1 MKKIFATVIICG
13 LFITALAGCKQ
24 ENTANLIA
32 KDLDTNLN
40 KLEVA
45 VNKLDS
51 VENKYLANPD
61 IYSSLSATPSNDSK
75 YFALA
80 FNENTSNTST
90 DFVKQT
96 LIDKI
101 TDKLIQN
108 NPNYNTQENIT
119 CKKYCDN
126 NGNCY
131 YTDCNGNNYCYNQNG
146 ICYDCNTIP
155 NTCSYAGETTLKSEN
170 NDYEVT
176 QLSIET
182 NTQESTNTNNENTTS
197 NLEETTDNDINTPNP
212 KVKIFYFSQD
222 SFAPIKL
229 KYNPR
234 YISQYN
240 ESTINEQIE
249 SYLSKV
255 QKLYAMSEDSIEA
268 NTTLNNCKNNI
279 IDCVKEIK
287 ELNDCIINGNCEPT
301 TEQLQALNNYIID
314 IKTTTKRIKDCS
326 GELTKEV
333 NKINQSDSGS
343 MINSVDVMSSNYMR
357 LINHIDTR
365 VTYHKSAI
373 ATLQQI
379 KYLLDNAVNNNEIS
393 DAEIE
398 EIIEKFTIVDED
410 KNNSIPENSE
420 TNIAENKENTNKI
433 EGGNNDNNYI
443 VNDTNNL
450 SNDTYNNVNDN
461 NIDVVDNKYTEITDA
476 EITTN
481 SNIDNNNIYNEE
493 INQEENVENIDLN
506 KPMNEPYENSDVENT
521 SNSEESISSS
531 NNLDNTTQQD
541 ENNTID
547 SSATNTQ
554 SNFEDEAINNETNS
568 DSVVSEDEI
577 SEVEIIDDSNINEDE
592 TNEENFETETSQK
605 KN

>member
-1 MKKIFATVIICG
+1 MKKIFVTIIICG
-13 LFITALAGCKQ
+13 LFVTALAGCKQ

-40 KLEVA
+40 KLEIA

-51 VENKYLANPD
+51 VDNRYLANPD
-61 IYSSLSATPSNDSK
+61 IYSSLSATPTTNNK

-80 FNENTSNTST
+80 FNENTVTTST

-108 NPNYNTQENIT
+108 NSNYNKQDELT

-126 NGNCY
+126 NGDCY
-131 YTDCNGNNYCYNQNG
+131 YTDCNGNNYCYTQDG
-146 ICYDCNTIP
+146 TCYSCDTIP
-155 NTCSYAGETTLKSEN
+155 VTCSYSGDTTLKSEDDN
-170 NDYEVT
+170 FVVT
-176 QLSIET
+176 QLSIQEET
-182 NTQESTNTNNENTTS
+182 QSANNDSQLSEDTNN
-197 NLEETTDNDINTPNP
+197 INTPNP
-212 KVKIFYFSQD
+212 KVKVFYFSQD

-240 ESTINEQIE
+240 ETTINEQIE
-249 SYLSKV
+249 SYLTKV

-268 NTTLNNCKNNI
+268 NTTLNNCKQNI
-279 IDCVKEIK
+279 IECVQEIK
-287 ELNDCIINGNCEPT
+287 DLNDCILNGNCEPSN
-301 TEQLQALNNYIID
+301 EQLQALNNYIID

-333 NKINQSDSGS
+333 NNINKSESGS

-393 DAEIE
+393 DEEIE
-398 EIIEKFTIVDED
+398 QLIENFTIIEDSE
-410 KNNSIPENSE
+410 NNTTS
-420 TNIAENKENTNKI
+420 
-433 EGGNNDNNYI
+433 NNN
-443 VNDTNNL
+443 
-450 SNDTYNNVNDN
+450 
-461 NIDVVDNKYTEITDA
+461 EITDTENVKNDNENKDA
-476 EITTN
+476 V
-481 SNIDNNNIYNEE
+481 IDNNNNDSVSTYNSYDTYNDVLDNNDNIYDNNTIENNQENTITSDSLETSNETINTQETTETTEVNNAEISTSTNSENIQSENNINNEE
-493 INQEENVENIDLN
+493 INTD
-506 KPMNEPYENSDVENT
+506 S
-521 SNSEESISSS
+521 SIS
-531 NNLDNTTQQD
+531 NN
-541 ENNTID
+541 
-547 SSATNTQ
+547 
-554 SNFEDEAINNETNS
+554 INNESIDIETTYNNQQ
-568 DSVVSEDEI
+568 SEA
-577 SEVEIIDDSNINEDE
+577 IIDDEVISEDVDNIVELENE
-592 TNEENFETETSQK
+592 SYQK